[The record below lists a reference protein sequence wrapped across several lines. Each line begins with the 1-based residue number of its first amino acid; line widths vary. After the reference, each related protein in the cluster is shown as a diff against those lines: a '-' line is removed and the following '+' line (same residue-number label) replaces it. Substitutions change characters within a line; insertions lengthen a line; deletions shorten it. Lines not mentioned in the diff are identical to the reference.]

1 VIAYSI
7 QQLVEDHRY
16 PLDQRMQIAGQ
27 HPPAARADP
36 ETLRH
41 QN

>member
-7 QQLVEDHRY
+7 QQLVEDHRSL
-16 PLDQRMQIAGQ
+16 LDQRMQIAGQ
-27 HPPAARADP
+27 HPSAGGPDP

>member
-7 QQLVEDHRY
+7 QQLVEDHRH

-27 HPPAARADP
+27 HPPAAPADP
-36 ETLRH
+36 ETSRH
-41 QN
+41 PT